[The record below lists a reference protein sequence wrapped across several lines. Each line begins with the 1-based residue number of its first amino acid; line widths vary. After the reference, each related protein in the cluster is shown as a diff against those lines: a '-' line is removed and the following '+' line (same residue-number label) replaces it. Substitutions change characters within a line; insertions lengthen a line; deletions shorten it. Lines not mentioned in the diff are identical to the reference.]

1 MPQVNTLMGG
11 PPAGAPYFVGPGSA
25 DSTSMAAHPLVRGA
39 VADASEMALSRTA
52 GVIVAG
58 ALIVIALIHLGG
70 FKSSI
75 SIG

>member
-1 MPQVNTLMGG
+1 MPQVNTLFGG
-11 PPAGAPYFVGPGSA
+11 PPPGSPQFVGPGSA

-58 ALIVIALIHLGG
+58 AIVVIALIHLGG
-70 FKSSI
+70 FKTSI
-75 SIG
+75 SVG